1 MGNIVTR
8 PEAGWLCRAHEEIE
22 PVVKCGSFSEQEE
35 GAAMTSQHKQ
45 EDHIQDGPVPDLAS
59 VLNYSN
65 LVFAGVLDWYK
76 NADAKAQ
83 IILSLDGA
91 LVAFLTSSIFKS
103 PAELSA
109 ITHSLTRGT
118 WFLLFAMCL
127 CLVGSI
133 VSALICLW
141 SRVFLGIK
149 KDSILGREREK
160 IRAGAKAYSPN
171 VMLFFKTISWLD
183 HDTFQ
188 EQLEATD
195 TAFHIKALASQIY
208 LLSKRV
214 YVKHIWV
221 NAGFVLAGASL
232 IFFLASGVSYLA
244 AVK

>member
-1 MGNIVTR
+1 M
-8 PEAGWLCRAHEEIE
+8 
-22 PVVKCGSFSEQEE
+22 
-35 GAAMTSQHKQ
+35 
-45 EDHIQDGPVPDLAS
+45 QDGSEPDLGSAM
-59 VLNYSN
+59 NYSTM
-65 LVFAGVLDWYK
+65 VFSNVVDWYK
-76 NADAKAQ
+76 SADAKAQ

-103 PAELSA
+103 PAELST

-118 WFLLFAMCL
+118 WLLLLAMCL
-127 CLVGSI
+127 CLTGSI

-149 KDSILGREREK
+149 QDSMLGRERER
-160 IRAGAKAYSPN
+160 IRAGAKTYSPN

-188 EQLEATD
+188 QQLGTTD
-195 TAFHIKALASQIY
+195 TAFHIKALASQTY

-214 YVKHIWV
+214 YVKHVWV

-232 IFFLASGVSYLA
+232 IFFLASGMIYLA
-244 AVK
+244 GVK